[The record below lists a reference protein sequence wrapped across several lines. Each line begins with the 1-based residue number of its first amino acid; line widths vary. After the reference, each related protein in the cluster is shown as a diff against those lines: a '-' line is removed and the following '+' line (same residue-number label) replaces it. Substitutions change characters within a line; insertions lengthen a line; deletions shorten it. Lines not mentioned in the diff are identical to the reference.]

1 MLVGNA
7 RNFKYGMRIDHPG
20 VQRKTCKIRSKGVDK
35 GSHDLFLKFWDP
47 SISWERLELET
58 SSLACRFIT
67 RSTKEKNAK
76 LSQGGREEV
85 KDL

>member
-1 MLVGNA
+1 
-7 RNFKYGMRIDHPG
+7 MRIDHPG

-58 SSLACRFIT
+58 SNLARILT
-67 RSTKEKNAK
+67 TGGTDDKNAK
-76 LSQGGREEV
+76 LGRRGVEKGHV
-85 KDL
+85 TDF